1 MQVGEILVSK
11 GVISPD
17 QLKKALEEQ
26 TKSGA
31 RIGDVI
37 VQLGFA
43 SKDSVEGA
51 LK

>member
-11 GVISPD
+11 GIINAD

-26 TKSGA
+26 AKSGT

-43 SKDSVEGA
+43 SKDQVEGA